1 MKEGYFI
8 TKTLISANIIISIIF
23 WGFQLERGNF
33 TMTNLLDFVASLFCD
48 QRLSNCPPFLIQL
61 NQTPRIPSLQ
71 LPLDLILDDP
81 DPNFDIGSCLCN
93 DQIYPHND
101 LTDH

>member
-1 MKEGYFI
+1 
-8 TKTLISANIIISIIF
+8 
-23 WGFQLERGNF
+23 
-33 TMTNLLDFVASLFCD
+33 MTNLLDFVASLFCD

-71 LPLDLILDDP
+71 LPLDLILADP

-101 LTDH
+101 LTDHQAIFPYHIAEVLLWGQAKTNF